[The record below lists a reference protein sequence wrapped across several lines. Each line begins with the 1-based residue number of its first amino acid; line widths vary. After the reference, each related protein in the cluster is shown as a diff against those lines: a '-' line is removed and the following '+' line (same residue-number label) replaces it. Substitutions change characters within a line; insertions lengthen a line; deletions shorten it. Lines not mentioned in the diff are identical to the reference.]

1 LFDPQIAYLVSAQ
14 PVQDPLVHSFA
25 VHEVHRFSLK
35 VLNRRLQALGI
46 GEVELKKRGF
56 PVEPETLRP
65 QLKLAA
71 GGRRAVV
78 IFTRRGDERL
88 MLLAE
93 RVSPLGEN
101 GLR

>member
-1 LFDPQIAYLVSAQ
+1 
-14 PVQDPLVHSFA
+14 
-25 VHEVHRFSLK
+25 
-35 VLNRRLQALGI
+35 VLNQRLQSLGI

-65 QLKLAA
+65 QLKLSP
-71 GGRRAVV
+71 GGRRGVV

-93 RVSPLGEN
+93 RLV
-101 GLR
+101 R